1 MSHQR
6 LDSCDV
12 TQAAS
17 PQPDTRRGA
26 RLHDDQKIRFS
37 QDEDE
42 AAEAAAAVFTSSG
55 LTLPRLTL
63 ARQYNAGK

>member
-1 MSHQR
+1 M
-6 LDSCDV
+6 

-26 RLHDDQKIRFS
+26 KLHDDQKIRFS
-37 QDEDE
+37 QDQD
-42 AAEAAAAVFTSSG
+42 EAAAAVFTSSG
-55 LTLPRLTL
+55 FTLPRLTL

>member
-1 MSHQR
+1 MTR
-6 LDSCDV
+6 
-12 TQAAS
+12 AAS

-42 AAEAAAAVFTSSG
+42 AAAAVFTSSG
-55 LTLPRLTL
+55 FTLPRLTL